1 MNQQA
6 FSDARNVV
14 SGKDGQIFATTSQGK
29 QVCLGSVTDF
39 QATINVMN
47 KDYQPI
53 GSVLSF
59 AVNTGYSIQ
68 LTMNEVVIQ
77 DDVLLGELLDEVAQG
92 YMPIFDFQGKLSRR
106 DGSTHRQVFRNCV
119 PDKTVNLLTIT
130 PGTITERKWSF
141 RVNAAPELIDRLE
154 R

>member
-6 FSDARNVV
+6 FADARNVV

>member
-6 FSDARNVV
+6 FADARNVV

-141 RVNAAPELIDRLE
+141 RVNVAPELIDRLE